1 LKFFNGG
8 INQVREFDCFVIVIV
23 LIEVEGSLL
32 NFGSEFY
39 QERRF
44 RGFRIIL
51 AVEQSKL
58 IVCQLSSPVIFNI
71 KMIFPFTLD
80 VLVSYF
86 IYFNVFQM
94 RV

>member
-1 LKFFNGG
+1 MEIFLTNLKFFNGA

-51 AVEQSKL
+51 AAHR
-58 IVCQLSSPVIFNI
+58 LSTVISCYFQYEN
-71 KMIFPFTLD
+71 D
-80 VLVSYF
+80 VSFHAGCSGSYF
-86 IYFNVFQM
+86 I
-94 RV
+94 